1 MCALFGYLNYGKKVS
16 WRTLQKLVQAL
27 ANASEVRGN
36 HAAGIAYNHD
46 DRMRIFKRPKPAHKL
61 HFHIPHGT
69 VAVMGHTRFTT
80 QGDQKHNQNNH
91 PFRGH
96 AGTGFALAHNGV
108 IYNDRMLRRERHL
121 PDTPVETDSFI
132 AVQLIESKQELSFN
146 SLRFMAEQVRG
157 SFSFTVLDERNNLY
171 FVKGDSPLYLIHV
184 PSLCLYMYASTKEIM
199 TQALRSLHLRLPTFE
214 LIPVSEGELLR
225 ITPDGA
231 ISRDRF
237 TMHEDD
243 LYSQWYGFRGYY
255 NSWSW
260 TDPFANSRS
269 DDEDYLLLLELSGY
283 YGVDPEDIRVLRDAG
298 YTYDEIEAFLLDPES
313 YGAELALAEL

>member
-16 WRTLQKLVQAL
+16 WRTLQKVVQAL

-36 HAAGIAYNHD
+36 HATGIAYNHD
-46 DRMRIFKRPKPAHKL
+46 EQLRIFKRPKPAHKL

-69 VAVMGHTRFTT
+69 VAVMGHTRMTT
-80 QGDQKHNQNNH
+80 QGDQKFNFNNH
-91 PFRGH
+91 PFHGH
-96 AGTGFALAHNGV
+96 AEAEFALAHNGV

-121 PDTPVETDSFI
+121 PDTAVETDSFI
-132 AVQLIESKQELSFN
+132 AVQLIESQQELSFD
-146 SLRFMAEQVRG
+146 SLRYMAEKVRG
-157 SFSFTVLDERNNLY
+157 SFTFTVLDEQNNLY
-171 FVKGDSPLYLIHV
+171 FVKGDSPLYLIHI
-184 PSLCLYMYASTKEIM
+184 PSLCLYIYTSTKEIL
-199 TQALRSLHLRLPTFE
+199 TQALRCLHLRLPAFE

-225 ITPDGA
+225 ITPNGA

-243 LYSQWYGFRGYY
+243 LYSRWFGHDYYYGF
-255 NSWSW
+255 NWKD
-260 TDPFANSRS
+260 TFADSRS
-269 DDEDYLLLLELSGY
+269 DDEDYLLLIELSGY

-313 YGAELALAEL
+313 YGAELAMAEL